1 MKIILIFF
9 IFLFFSSSTFST
21 NIRVINLEYLIDNNN
36 EFKILISKIEQDQ
49 QSHKKEF
56 KETENQ
62 LLLQLEKIEE
72 LKYIFNETELDKEK
86 DNYNMNLQNF
96 ELKIKNFN
104 DHYENQINIARNNIL
119 IEIINLLKK
128 FSQDN
133 EIDLIL
139 DSNNYIL
146 SSNSIDI
153 TNLISEQLNNINFDI
168 SFDNYK

>member
-72 LKYIFNETELDKEK
+72 LKYIFNKTV
-86 DNYNMNLQNF
+86 
-96 ELKIKNFN
+96 I
-104 DHYENQINIARNNIL
+104 
-119 IEIINLLKK
+119 
-128 FSQDN
+128 
-133 EIDLIL
+133 
-139 DSNNYIL
+139 
-146 SSNSIDI
+146 
-153 TNLISEQLNNINFDI
+153 
-168 SFDNYK
+168 